1 MKPTVL
7 ITRQIPE
14 VATELL
20 KSHFTIEQWKKES
33 PMPRHV
39 LLDSVRG
46 VDAILSCL
54 TEKID
59 DTLLSAAGS
68 QLKIVANYAVGF
80 DNIDLEAARR
90 HNVVV
95 TNTPGVLTEAVAE
108 HTVALMF
115 AAVRQIVAGDQF
127 VRSGEYEYWLP
138 MGFLGPQLWGK
149 TLGIV
154 GLGRIGGWVA
164 QIAAIGLRM
173 KVIYTSPVRDEELEF
188 RLGIKHHDL
197 DTVLKESDVV
207 SIHVPLLPS
216 THHLIGKRELKLM
229 KPSAYLINTSRGPV
243 IDEEALIEALQ
254 NKTIAGAGLD
264 VFEHEPKIPTPLKN
278 LPNVVLT
285 PHIASSTFEARNA
298 MAEIAA
304 KNILAVLAGKPPLNP
319 VKG

>member
-7 ITRQIPE
+7 ITRQIPD
-14 VATELL
+14 VATKLL
-20 KSHFTIEQWKKES
+20 KSVVDIDQWTKES

-39 LLDSVRG
+39 LLDKVRHAT
-46 VDAILSCL
+46 AILPCL

-59 DTLLSAAGS
+59 STVFAAS
-68 QLKIVANYAVGF
+68 PQLKVVANFAVGY

-115 AAVRQIVAGDQF
+115 AVARQIVAGDQF
-127 VRSGEYEYWLP
+127 VRAGKYEYWLP

-149 TLGIV
+149 TLGVV

-164 QIAAIGLRM
+164 QIAAGGLRM
-173 KVIYTSPVRDEELEF
+173 KVIYSSPERDEDLEF
-188 RLGIKHHDL
+188 RLGIKRHEL
-197 DTVLKESDVV
+197 DVVLKESDIV
-207 SIHVPLLPS
+207 SIHVPLMPL

-243 IDEEALIEALQ
+243 VDEAALIEALE

-264 VFEHEPKIPTPLKN
+264 VYEHEPKIPSALRK

-285 PHIASSTFEARNA
+285 PHIASSTVEARNA

-304 KNILAVLAGKPPLNP
+304 KNILAVLAGKAPLNP